1 MADPLS
7 IAASIVGII
16 AATFEGIGLLPN
28 AINNIRH
35 APESLRSI
43 QSELAQLKPLLARLD
58 FAISETPAELV
69 LSTEIKLA
77 LENCNRACTD
87 FSASLTHWTRH
98 SNGDKS
104 SFFDNAKI
112 GVLRQRRIRLLNDQ
126 LSQGIKILSVTLDTA
141 TYLKMSRQEGIDKES
156 GDKMLLQLE
165 SRIVKGVNEARDDL
179 KAAIK
184 HERGV
189 LELHE
194 NDDGDKKALLNEI
207 IRQKGMIEAFQRTS
221 EEALKAT
228 VSERTKQ
235 NISDVKTTG
244 NSIALAGFINTERE
258 ETNIE
263 QNISQIH
270 TDGHSISVAGVAR
283 NLDINSMFSQMRSL
297 E

>member
-16 AATFEGIGLLPN
+16 AATFEGIGLLSS

-69 LSTEIKLA
+69 LSPEIKLA

-87 FSASLTHWTRH
+87 FSVFLTHWTRH

-126 LSQGIKILSVTLDTA
+126 LSQSIKILSVTLDTA
-141 TYLKMSRQEGIDKES
+141 TYLKMSRQEGLEKEL
-156 GDKMLLQLE
+156 GDKMLLNLE
-165 SRIVKGVNEARDDL
+165 SRITKGVNEARDDL

-184 HERGV
+184 YERGV

-194 NDDGDKKALLNEI
+194 NEDGDKRALLNEI

-235 NISDVKTTG
+235 NIRDVKTTG
-244 NSIALAGFINTERE
+244 NSIALAGLINTDRE

-270 TDGHSISVAGVAR
+270 TDGHSISVAGVVK